1 MRKLFSLVV
10 ASVAYA
16 SLAGQSADTSLLVRI
31 TESQIN
37 ATPQGGISSDCIVV
51 STDGQFHLERRLQQL
66 PDPTASLRTYDSS
79 LTDVQLQWLHNLLD
93 QDRIQE
99 LPAFVMPESP
109 GPTLL
114 RRGVT
119 IDFTQDGVAKTVGY
133 MGWAGAIPESAHT
146 PVQKSQENAEIT
158 LQPLVDWFHKI
169 EETKLSPSQ
178 PKWSACSPEHSNGE

>member
-1 MRKLFSLVV
+1 MRKFFALVV
-10 ASVAYA
+10 ASLACA
-16 SLAGQSADTSLLVRI
+16 SLAGQSGDTSLLVRI

-51 STDGQFHLERRLQQL
+51 NTDGQFHLERRLQQL
-66 PDPTASLRTYDSS
+66 PDPTVSLRTYDSS
-79 LTDVQLQWLHNLLD
+79 LNDLQLQWLHNLLD
-93 QDRIQE
+93 QERIQE

-109 GPTLL
+109 GPAYL

-119 IDFTQDGVAKTVGY
+119 VDLTQDGAAKTVGY
-133 MGWAGAIPESAHT
+133 MGWAGAVPESSPT
-146 PVQKSQENAEIT
+146 PVQKSQENAEIA
-158 LQPLVDWFHKI
+158 LQPIVDWFHKI